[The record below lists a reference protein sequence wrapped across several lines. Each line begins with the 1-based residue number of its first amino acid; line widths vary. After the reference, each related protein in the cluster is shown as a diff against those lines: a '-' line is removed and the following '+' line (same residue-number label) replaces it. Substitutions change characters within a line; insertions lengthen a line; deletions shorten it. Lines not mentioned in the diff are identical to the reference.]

1 LPSTPRTAPRS
12 NLLWLILLGVTIAL
26 LLDISARQIFF
37 SALQRQDQTW
47 LLYCAARVL
56 EGTQL
61 YGPRLV
67 ETNPP
72 LIIWLSTLPAWLALH
87 LHLQPLSVF
96 DACVGALLLLSSA
109 WSIRI
114 LRLAG
119 VLRSRTATL
128 AAFALLLV
136 SQTFVRD
143 VDFGEREHILLL
155 LLVPY
160 LLAACFPLEKTLSLP
175 ERIALGLT
183 AGIAASIKPQYA
195 LIPLGTELFLAL
207 WYRQP
212 RRLWR
217 PELLTLI
224 LTGIAYI
231 AAVQLFTPLYFSQI
245 VPLLRDTY
253 VTYRGTH
260 TILWVIFHDPTYDLL
275 LLATLLLWRAYR
287 HALRYPVAPIALFV
301 ASCFAS
307 LSFGIQHTGWPY
319 QTLPRNALLLASI
332 LWIATE
338 LLAPRIARLQ
348 PDNHLR
354 LLTTV
359 ILLVIALPAALLTAR
374 RLTHGRHNGT
384 PTLEQQVYA
393 TLPAGTTVYVLSTNF
408 FNFSDVVHDHLL
420 WGGRYVH
427 LFMLPAI
434 VLNEAAEAGGPP
446 APVTLPPARVQQLAT
461 LLRSNVAED
470 LHTFTPAV
478 IFIEHC
484 TPRLPCFALNGLN
497 FDTLAWF
504 QRDPAFAAEWRNYH
518 FQQSDPDWDLYTHN
532 TPSP

>member
-1 LPSTPRTAPRS
+1 LPYAPEKASRST
-12 NLLWLILLGVTIAL
+12 LLWLILLGVTLAL
-26 LLDISARQIFF
+26 LIDISARQLFF

-47 LLYCAARVL
+47 LLYAAARVL
-56 EGTQL
+56 DGVQL

-96 DACVGALLLLSSA
+96 DTCVGALLLLSSA

-128 AAFALLLV
+128 AAFALLLLT
-136 SQTFVRD
+136 QTSVRS

-155 LLVPY
+155 LMLPY
-160 LLAACFPLEKTLSLP
+160 LLAASLPVALSLP

-183 AGIAASIKPQYA
+183 AGLGSSVKPQYA

-207 WYRQP
+207 YHRQP
-212 RRLWR
+212 RRLFR

-224 LTGIAYI
+224 LTGLAYI
-231 AAVQLFTPLYFSQI
+231 AAVQLITPLYFSQI

-260 TILWVIFHDPTYDLL
+260 SILWVMFHGHIYNLL
-275 LLATLLLWRAYR
+275 FLAAFTAWLLHRR
-287 HALRYPVAPIALFV
+287 GLRYPLPPLSLLAASFFANIA
-301 ASCFAS
+301 
-307 LSFGIQHTGWPY
+307 FGVQHTGWPY

-332 LWIATE
+332 LWLITE
-338 LLAPRIARLQ
+338 ILAPRIARLQ
-348 PDNHLR
+348 PDRHLR

-359 ILLVIALPAALLTAR
+359 ILLCIALPFTLLTAR

-384 PTLEQQVYA
+384 PTLEQTVYA
-393 TLPAGTTVYVLSTNF
+393 TLPPNTPVYVLSTNF

-427 LFMLPAI
+427 LWMLPAI

-446 APVTLPPARVQQLAT
+446 APVPLPPARVQQLAT

-478 IFIEHC
+478 IFVEHC
-484 TPRLPCFALNGLN
+484 TPQLPCFALHGLN

-518 FQQSDPDWDLYTHN
+518 FQQSDPDWDLYTRN